1 MACVGGTV
9 RFRAGGEVSASAPE
23 EEPSPP
29 AGAAPDQG
37 RGHHPGRDSCP
48 CTHPSAPAI
57 DSIDALPPSPTHS
70 TTLPR
75 PPFIP
80 AVSAE
85 ASRPDKESG
94 CGGRRFASDYRPTL
108 SLVVQGA
115 GSSVPCPEAEV
126 AGGGPRRQS
135 PLPPLGSQ
143 QGDDL
148 VSPSSDHPG
157 GRASLQAEFYPRPSP
172 SPGDCLH
179 STAGVKSPPSLSEL
193 PPLPLSKQS
202 LPLPL
207 PSSKGPM
214 PLSDFFP
221 RPRLSQQLLRVVFL
235 GLSRQGARGPRDLP
249 SFLGL
254 SGCSVGG
261 PRDLPSAAFLVFSHT
276 TFCSHRQPQLTC
288 CLRDVASSCSDQL
301 LSVATRV
308 G

>member
-1 MACVGGTV
+1 MATACEGGCV

-37 RGHHPGRDSCP
+37 RSHHPGRDSCP

-80 AVSAE
+80 PPGTMHSEAAVSAE

-94 CGGRRFASDYRPTL
+94 CGGRLFASGCCPTQSQDVQVAGSPGPCREVQCAGADLGRHSQPTL
-108 SLVVQGA
+108 LNSH
-115 GSSVPCPEAEV
+115 
-126 AGGGPRRQS
+126 
-135 PLPPLGSQ
+135 

-148 VSPSSDHPG
+148 VSPSFDHPG

-179 STAGVKSPPSLSEL
+179 STAGVKSPPSLREVL
-193 PPLPLSKQS
+193 PLSLSKQS

-214 PLSDFFP
+214 SLSDFFP
-221 RPRLSQQLLRVVFL
+221 RPRLSQQLLRAAFL
-235 GLSRQGARGPRDLP
+235 GLSRQGAMGAEGFAVLPRIK
-249 SFLGL
+249 
-254 SGCSVGG
+254 
-261 PRDLPSAAFLVFSHT
+261 
-276 TFCSHRQPQLTC
+276 
-288 CLRDVASSCSDQL
+288 
-301 LSVATRV
+301 
-308 G
+308 